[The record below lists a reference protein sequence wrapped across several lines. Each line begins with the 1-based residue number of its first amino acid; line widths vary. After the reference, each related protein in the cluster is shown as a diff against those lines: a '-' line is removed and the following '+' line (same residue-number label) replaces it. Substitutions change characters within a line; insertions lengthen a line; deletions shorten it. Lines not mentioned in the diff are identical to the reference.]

1 MSEQTLTLPFLSA
14 RTTDP
19 ATSVEAAKQLSGKTD
34 REVLA
39 YLQQAGRA
47 LTADQIVAGLD
58 GPRHPPTV
66 VSAISRLRKAGL
78 VVAVGARKSARGRP
92 AITWKAST

>member
-1 MSEQTLTLPFLSA
+1 MTGQITLPFLSA

-19 ATSVEAAKQLSGKTD
+19 ATSVEAAKQVSGRTD
-34 REVLA
+34 REVLD
-39 YLQQAGRA
+39 LLRSTGRA

>member
-1 MSEQTLTLPFLSA
+1 MTGQITLPLLSA

-19 ATSVEAAKQLSGKTD
+19 ATSVEAAKQISGRTD
-34 REVLA
+34 RDVLE
-39 YLQQAGRA
+39 LLRSTGRA

-66 VSAISRLRKAGL
+66 VSAISRLKNAGL
-78 VVAVGARKSARGRP
+78 VVAAGEHKSARGRP